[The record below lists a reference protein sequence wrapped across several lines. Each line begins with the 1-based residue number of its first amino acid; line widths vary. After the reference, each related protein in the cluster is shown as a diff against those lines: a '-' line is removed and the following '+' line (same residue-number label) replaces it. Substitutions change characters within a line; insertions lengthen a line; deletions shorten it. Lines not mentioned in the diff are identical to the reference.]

1 MSIVPLSQS
10 KQALLACPHSYV
22 EQIIRGNKSP
32 SSEASRRGTAVHLFL
47 SEYTRHLINERLEQ
61 DLDWFDEH
69 LDGLLPDAREL
80 LGGLRKDFKIDPE
93 AVLGTEYYITLD
105 DQFQPCPADRA
116 AYEMTLDRVTIP
128 SDREAEI
135 DDYKSNFM
143 AFEADTF
150 QAKLY
155 SLGLLMMMPSLE
167 KVTFRLQ
174 FVRWNRDKIAKFTRD
189 DIPALQAEARQWR
202 LVQINL
208 HRNHA
213 FEERHPKSAL
223 INVLPSEMTIKY
235 PVLSGSHCVYC
246 PLLAA
251 GCPIE
256 KNPYKDPTGQ
266 LFNVLYF
273 KAALKR
279 AEEAVRANAD
289 KLGPLTVRDGIGT
302 EYTGAWT
309 IVEKRSYDIN
319 CLPVVLAWDK
329 KKKDD
334 LLHKLTVSGLSSP
347 LKAKKRAELAE
358 ELANF
363 VEVKAESQ
371 FKVRK
376 VKEEEEDRDE

>member
-32 SSEASRRGTAVHLFL
+32 SSEASRRGTAVHQFL

-93 AVLGTEYYITLD
+93 VVLGTEYYITLNAE
-105 DQFQPCPADRA
+105 FAPCPADQA
-116 AYEMTLDRVTIP
+116 DYEMTLDRVTIL
-128 SDREAEI
+128 SDTEAEI

-150 QAKLY
+150 QTKLY

-174 FVRWNRDKIAKFTRD
+174 FVRWNRDKIAKFTRN

-202 LVQINL
+202 KIQEQIHMHN
-208 HRNHA
+208 A
-213 FEERHPKSAL
+213 FDAVPPAKSL
-223 INVLPSEMTIKY
+223 IVY
-235 PVLSGSHCVYC
+235 PVYSGSHCVYC

-347 LKAKKRAELAE
+347 LKAKKRAELAD

-376 VKEEEEDRDE
+376 VKEEEEDGDE